1 MCAASPTN
9 NINRLDCTNI
19 SNEYTKAE
27 NPLTTLS
34 INKMLI
40 ISIEMQGTW
49 QKQCYCLN
57 VGEIADA

>member
-27 NPLTTLS
+27 KPLTTLS

-49 QKQCYCLN
+49 QK
-57 VGEIADA
+57 